1 MGFGSV
7 PELQLQGCVRERE
20 VERPVAVV
28 IVVDA
33 STLLLHCAA
42 DSFGREEDPKLTL
55 GNGECARGRPLSGIA
70 VGPLPEPGIADEA
83 GTGGGKASGEADVV
97 TTYAVLSLA
106 PGSLRGG
113 ATDTALWMS

>member
-33 STLLLHCAA
+33 ST
-42 DSFGREEDPKLTL
+42 
-55 GNGECARGRPLSGIA
+55 
-70 VGPLPEPGIADEA
+70 
-83 GTGGGKASGEADVV
+83 
-97 TTYAVLSLA
+97 
-106 PGSLRGG
+106 
-113 ATDTALWMS
+113 